1 MRSNRKYRLIGG
13 LLLGSVCL
21 AQQPQIPIVPQDFVR
36 PGGNGSTIVQD
47 PAAPVSFELPAG
59 WFLTTGMRWG
69 THETTLSILD
79 RASGATATVYYQYPI
94 VAKIPVDLD
103 AALRAGMEAK
113 VKQRRDREGLKN
125 YHVRAGSVQTS
136 VVDGRPALSFIGD
149 FTGPRGQAMNEYM
162 LRVLGSD
169 AKAEFFVH
177 MPARADLGAFT
188 ARLGE
193 VIQTLRIP

>member
-1 MRSNRKYRLIGG
+1 LIGG
-13 LLLGSVCL
+13 LLVFGCVCL
-21 AQQPQIPIVPQDFVR
+21 AQQPQIPILTQDFVR
-36 PGGNGSTIVQD
+36 VSGTGSTIVQD
-47 PAAPVSFELPAG
+47 PAMPVSFELPAG
-59 WFLTTGMRWG
+59 WYLTTGMRWG
-69 THETTLSILD
+69 THETTLSIFD
-79 RASGATATVYYQYPI
+79 NASGATATFYYQYPI

-149 FTGPRGQAMNEYM
+149 FTGPGRRAMSEYM

-169 AKAEFFVH
+169 AKAEFFVQ
-177 MPARADLGAFT
+177 MPAGADLGAFT
-188 ARLGE
+188 TRLSGI
-193 VIQTLRIP
+193 IQTLRIP